1 MTKTS
6 DIEIN
11 MMQKYQILK
20 LNILLQYDYHKF
32 TKEIVANYTK
42 RTNLVTD
49 KYKYPG
55 NGIGF
60 DRCWTLLVLSGGFR

>member
-1 MTKTS
+1 MIKTS
-6 DIEIN
+6 VIEIN

-20 LNILLQYDYHKF
+20 LNILLQYDYNKF

-42 RTNLVTD
+42 RINLVTD

-55 NGIGF
+55 YGIGF
-60 DRCWTLLVLSGGFR
+60 DRC